1 MTLFILRMKNGDCLI
16 TSADDERSAVEIGKR
31 MGLQSELASVRPLTH
46 FVAQFTLTTTG
57 QLRSTHFDSQTI
69 SELGV
74 EYPIL
79 EAARA
84 SSNVVVAKKG
94 NTSEPAHPLQE
105 WEQHDKDLIACAV
118 QQERQRLSN

>member
-16 TSADDERSAVEIGKR
+16 TSASDERSAVEIGNR

-57 QLRSTHFDSQTI
+57 QLRSTHFDAPTM

-84 SSNVVVAKKG
+84 SSNAVVGKKG
-94 NTSEPAHPLQE
+94 NASEARPLRE
-105 WEQHDKDLIACAV
+105 WEQQDKDLIACAV

>member
-16 TSADDERSAVEIGKR
+16 TSANDERSAVEIGRR
-31 MGLQSELASVRPLTH
+31 MGLQSELASVRPLAH
-46 FVAQFTLTTTG
+46 FAAQFTLTTTG
-57 QLRSTHFDSQTI
+57 RLRSTLFDSQTM

-84 SSNVVVAKKG
+84 SSNFVVGTKG

-105 WEQHDKDLIACAV
+105 WEQQDKDLIACAV
-118 QQERQRLSN
+118 RQERQRLSN

>member
-16 TSADDERSAVEIGKR
+16 TSADDERLAVEIGRR
-31 MGLQSELASVRPLTH
+31 MGVQSELASVRPLTH
-46 FVAQFTLTTTG
+46 FVAQFTLTKTG
-57 QLRSTHFDSQTI
+57 QLRSTLFDAQTI

-84 SSNVVVAKKG
+84 SSNFVVGKRD
-94 NTSEPAHPLQE
+94 NTTGPVHQLRER
-105 WEQHDKDLIACAV
+105 EQDDKDLIACAI

>member
-16 TSADDERSAVEIGKR
+16 TSAHDERSAVELGKR

-46 FVAQFTLTTTG
+46 FVAHFTLTTTA
-57 QLRSTHFDSQTI
+57 QLRSTLFDPQTM

-84 SSNVVVAKKG
+84 SSNVVVGKNG
-94 NTSEPAHPLQE
+94 NTSEPAHPLQ
-105 WEQHDKDLIACAV
+105 
-118 QQERQRLSN
+118 

>member
-31 MGLQSELASVRPLTH
+31 MGLQSELASVRPIAH

-57 QLRSTHFDSQTI
+57 QLRSTLFDSQTI

-84 SSNVVVAKKG
+84 RSNAVVGKKG
-94 NTSEPAHPLQE
+94 NTSEPAYPLRE
-105 WEQHDKDLIACAV
+105 WEQQDKDLIACAV

>member
-16 TSADDERSAVEIGKR
+16 TSADDERSAVEIGKK
-31 MGLQSELASVRPLTH
+31 MGLQSELASVRPLSH

-84 SSNVVVAKKG
+84 SSNAVVGKKG
-94 NTSEPAHPLQE
+94 NTSGPARPLRE
-105 WEQHDKDLIACAV
+105 WEQQDKDLIACAV

>member
-16 TSADDERSAVEIGKR
+16 TSANDERSAVEIGKR

-46 FVAQFTLTTTG
+46 FVAQFTLTKTG
-57 QLRSTHFDSQTI
+57 QLRSTLFDAQTM

-84 SSNVVVAKKG
+84 SSNAVVGKKG
-94 NTSEPAHPLQE
+94 NTSEPAHELRE
-105 WEQHDKDLIACAV
+105 WEQQDKDLIACAV

>member
-16 TSADDERSAVEIGKR
+16 TSADDERSAVEIGTR
-31 MGLQSELASVRPLTH
+31 MGVQSELASVRPLTH
-46 FVAQFTLTTTG
+46 FVAQFTLTKTG
-57 QLRSTHFDSQTI
+57 QLRSTLFDAQTK

-79 EAARA
+79 KAARA
-84 SSNVVVAKKG
+84 SSNFVLGKRG
-94 NTSEPAHPLQE
+94 NTTGPVHQLREC
-105 WEQHDKDLIACAV
+105 EQDDKDLIACAV

>member
-16 TSADDERSAVEIGKR
+16 TSAHDERSAVEIGKR
-31 MGLQSELASVRPLTH
+31 IGLQSELASVRPLTH
-46 FVAQFTLTTTG
+46 FVAQFTLTKTG
-57 QLRSTHFDSQTI
+57 QLRSTLFDAQTM

-84 SSNVVVAKKG
+84 SSNVVVGTKG
-94 NTSEPAHPLQE
+94 NISEPAHPLPG
-105 WEQHDKDLIACAV
+105 WEQHDKDLIAFAV

>member
-16 TSADDERSAVEIGKR
+16 TSADDERSAVEIGTR
-31 MGLQSELASVRPLTH
+31 MGVQSELASVRPLTH
-46 FVAQFTLTTTG
+46 FVAQFTLTKTG
-57 QLRSTHFDSQTI
+57 QLRSTLFDSQTM

-84 SSNVVVAKKG
+84 ASNFVVGKKG
-94 NTSEPAHPLQE
+94 NTTGRVHQLRESEQD
-105 WEQHDKDLIACAV
+105 DKDLIACAV